1 MSICKTGADHIK
13 SLQDGRAVYLDG
25 ERVEDVTMHP
35 AFRNAVRSAA
45 SLYDF
50 QARPENL
57 ELMTFVPDGANR
69 RINRSWQMPRDYDEM
84 VLRRKAMQAWAG
96 VSYGFLGRSPDHL
109 ASSLVGQRMGIEVFR
124 RHGEDRAKA
133 LAGYF
138 DYISRNDLYLTYVIV
153 NPQADRSKDWGDQVP
168 DLVARIVDEDAAGIT
183 LRGAKM
189 LGTSAILANEVFV
202 ANLQPLKAGEEALA
216 FSCALPMNA
225 SGLRVLSRKSYE
237 AAAKSVYDNPLSS
250 RFDENDALIYFDEV
264 KVPWDRVFVH
274 RDVDMCRAQFHDTA
288 CHVYQNYQAQVR
300 LSVKIKFLIG
310 LARRITESIGTINIP
325 AVREQLG
332 YLAAHAGMVN
342 AMLVGMEAAGHKWG
356 EYYLPNR
363 HYMYSAQVL
372 TQELYPQLMNLLR
385 ELAGGALIMLPSSVL
400 DFANPEL
407 RAIIEKTQR
416 SPSMSPERKVKFL
429 KAPVRD
435 VLRRRAL
442 RHHWPQLPH
451 LRLGRR
457 DRDGRAAA
465 IQLRSCRRAGG
476 RAPLI
481 AHLITAVDTFP
492 SHTVEHAAGVATA
505 ISALGIDVSVGPR
518 CRRRQ
523 ESCRGRAAVLHVVF
537 ARKASF

>member
-1 MSICKTGADHIK
+1 MEPRMSICKTGADHIQ
-13 SLQDGRAVYLDG
+13 SLKDGRAVYLDG
-25 ERVEDVTMHP
+25 ERVEDVTTHP

-69 RINRSWQMPRDYDEM
+69 RINRSWQMPRDYDQM

-109 ASSLVGQRMGIEVFR
+109 ASSLVGQ
-124 RHGEDRAKA
+124 
-133 LAGYF
+133 F

-225 SGLRVLSRKSYE
+225 KGLRVLSRKSYE

-274 RDVDMCRAQFHDTA
+274 RDVDMCRAQFHDTP
-288 CHVYQNYQAQVR
+288 CHVYQNYQAQIR
-300 LSVKIKFLIG
+300 LSVKIRFLVG
-310 LARRITESIGTINIP
+310 LAHGITEAIGTTNIP
-325 AVREQLG
+325 SVREQLG
-332 YLAAHAGMVN
+332 FLAAQAAMVN
-342 AMLVGMEAAGHKWG
+342 AMMAGMEAEGTMLG
-356 EYYLPNR
+356 EWYVPNK
-363 HYMYSAQVL
+363 HFMYAAQVL
-372 TQELYPQLMNLLR
+372 TQDLYPRVVNILR
-385 ELAGGALIMLPSSVL
+385 ELAGGALIMLPSSI
-400 DFANPEL
+400 
-407 RAIIEKTQR
+407 R
-416 SPSMSPERKVKFL
+416 
-429 KAPVRD
+429 
-435 VLRRRAL
+435 
-442 RHHWPQLPH
+442 
-451 LRLGRR
+451 
-457 DRDGRAAA
+457 
-465 IQLRSCRRAGG
+465 
-476 RAPLI
+476 
-481 AHLITAVDTFP
+481 
-492 SHTVEHAAGVATA
+492 
-505 ISALGIDVSVGPR
+505 
-518 CRRRQ
+518 
-523 ESCRGRAAVLHVVF
+523 
-537 ARKASF
+537 